1 MNFCKN
7 CGEVLY
13 DGTKFCL
20 NCGCPNL
27 DNYRN
32 TDYSNSSYKC
42 KDYFSYKETYNTY
55 HEIKEAD
62 IVKEVEETKRKK
74 IDSVPEI
81 IAMLIVLMVIVNFCL
96 NHYDFKKNESERE
109 KRAAVSKEQGMINAG
124 KDEDYIG
131 EDYKAVVSELKAI
144 GFENIT
150 TIDSKDSGVKFW
162 TNKEVKSIS
171 IDGMSD
177 FDELDYFE
185 KDVKVIITYH

>member
-1 MNFCKN
+1 
-7 CGEVLY
+7 
-13 DGTKFCL
+13 
-20 NCGCPNL
+20 
-27 DNYRN
+27 
-32 TDYSNSSYKC
+32 
-42 KDYFSYKETYNTY
+42 
-55 HEIKEAD
+55 
-62 IVKEVEETKRKK
+62 
-74 IDSVPEI
+74 
-81 IAMLIVLMVIVNFCL
+81 
-96 NHYDFKKNESERE
+96 
-109 KRAAVSKEQGMINAG
+109 MINAG

-162 TNKEVKSIS
+162 INKEVKSIS